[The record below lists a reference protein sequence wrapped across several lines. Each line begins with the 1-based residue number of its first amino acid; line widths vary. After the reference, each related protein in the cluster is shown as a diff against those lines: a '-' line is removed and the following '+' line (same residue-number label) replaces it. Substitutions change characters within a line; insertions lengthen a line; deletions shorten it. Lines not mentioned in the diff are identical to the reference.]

1 MRFTKTLALIPVLAA
16 ALAIPLGAAQASGTA
31 TTGTAAAGTQVPAIT
46 ITAAQ
51 TDAARRVCRDT
62 LGLAPANVDFAAC
75 VDSLKTQAAAAQQPV
90 PEARAC
96 AEMGHTPGGTD
107 HRHCVAHL
115 ASAVSH
121 AQTPLN

>member
-1 MRFTKTLALIPVLAA
+1 MKMTKTLALIPVLAA
-16 ALAIPLGAAQASGTA
+16 LAAPLGMAH
-31 TTGTAAAGTQVPAIT
+31 AAGTAEAPTIT

-62 LGLAPANVDFAAC
+62 LGLAPANVDYAAC
-75 VDSLKTQAAAAQQPV
+75 VDSLKTQAAAARQPQ

-107 HRHCVAHL
+107 HNQCVAHL
-115 ASAVSH
+115 AAAVGH

>member
-1 MRFTKTLALIPVLAA
+1 MEETMNITKTLALIPVLAA
-16 ALAIPLGAAQASGTA
+16 LAIPFGMAH
-31 TTGTAAAGTQVPAIT
+31 AAGTAPVPAIT

-62 LGLAPANVDFAAC
+62 LGLAPANVDYAAC
-75 VDSLKTQAAAAQQPV
+75 VDSLKTQATAAQQPHA
-90 PEARAC
+90 EARAC

>member
-16 ALAIPLGAAQASGTA
+16 LAIPPLAIPLGTARASGTA
-31 TTGTAAAGTQVPAIT
+31 TAGNQVPAIT

-107 HRHCVAHL
+107 HRHCVAQL
-115 ASAVSH
+115 ASAVNH

>member
-16 ALAIPLGAAQASGTA
+16 LAIPLGAAQAS
-31 TTGTAAAGTQVPAIT
+31 GTAAAGTQVPAIT

>member
-1 MRFTKTLALIPVLAA
+1 MRTSLSKALAA
-16 ALAIPLGAAQASGTA
+16 LPLLVALTVPVAAAH
-31 TTGTAAAGTQVPAIT
+31 AAGTAQIPAIT
-46 ITAAQ
+46 VTAAQ

-62 LGLAPANVDFAAC
+62 LGLAPANVDYAAC
-75 VDSLKTQAAAAQQPV
+75 VESLKTQAAAAQQPV

-96 AEMGHTPGGTD
+96 AEMGHTPGGSD
-107 HRHCVAHL
+107 HRHCVAQL

>member
-1 MRFTKTLALIPVLAA
+1 MRFTKTLAVLPVLAA
-16 ALAIPLGAAQASGTA
+16 LAAPLGIGAAS
-31 TTGTAAAGTQVPAIT
+31 AAGTAQVPAIT
-46 ITAAQ
+46 VTGAQ

-96 AEMGHTPGGTD
+96 AEMGHTPGGVD
-107 HRHCVAHL
+107 HRHCVAQL

-121 AQTPLN
+121 AQTPIN